1 MRARVLALA
10 LALSGLFGC
19 AETSRAA
26 AADLS
31 TKAALIVARGV
42 VRAVGLCDDAPP
54 ALDAGAPMP
63 GDGGAPDR

>member
-1 MRARVLALA
+1 MRRAAATLALA
-10 LALSGLFGC
+10 LAGLFGC

-54 ALDAGAPMP
+54 MMDAGAPAP
-63 GDGGAPDR
+63 GDGGADR